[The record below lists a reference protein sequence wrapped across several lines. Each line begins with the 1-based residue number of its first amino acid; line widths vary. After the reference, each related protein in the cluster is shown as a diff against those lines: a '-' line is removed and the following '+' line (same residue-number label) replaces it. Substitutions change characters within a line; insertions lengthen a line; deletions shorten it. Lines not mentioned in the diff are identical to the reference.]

1 MHSWAKGH
9 TTEPAKGSA
18 ADTEQQTAAHGVSV
32 AYLLGRSITISTWQ
46 PPPKKASGR
55 KSFTPLRAEPCS
67 GVPSPASA
75 VCTVENA
82 APVYTLLAMA
92 CGVFY
97 QEFTKWH
104 LPGKPP
110 SPQPTSSMR
119 SMRLFH
125 TLRTF
130 CVNGLNHL
138 SIISSP
144 PDLIPDIHL
153 FCKDI
158 GFLPFFLT
166 TCIYDHM
173 MIIFRTAA
181 APLQERAGSSCEKI
195 LPHTLKKDFYF
206 IAV

>member
-92 CGVFY
+92 CGA
-97 QEFTKWH
+97 FTGKTALSAAHIHYSLIKMVLCLLLLLLEKHFAFAGRRQAGSWPFTDLWDACGPRVTQVLPPVLPLQH
-104 LPGKPP
+104 LR
-110 SPQPTSSMR
+110 Q
-119 SMRLFH
+119 
-125 TLRTF
+125 
-130 CVNGLNHL
+130 
-138 SIISSP
+138 
-144 PDLIPDIHL
+144 PDLHYGSGWRFSL
-153 FCKDI
+153 CI
-158 GFLPFFLT
+158 GLHPALS
-166 TCIYDHM
+166 
-173 MIIFRTAA
+173 
-181 APLQERAGSSCEKI
+181 PVQEEPESVHKSRWR
-195 LPHTLKKDFYF
+195 
-206 IAV
+206 

>member
-82 APVYTLLAMA
+82 APVYTLLAMV
-92 CGVFY
+92 CRVFY
-97 QEFTKWH
+97 QENRPLRSPHPLFPHKD
-104 LPGKPP
+104 GSVPP
-110 SPQPTSSMR
+110 
-119 SMRLFH
+119 
-125 TLRTF
+125 
-130 CVNGLNHL
+130 
-138 SIISSP
+138 
-144 PDLIPDIHL
+144 
-153 FCKDI
+153 
-158 GFLPFFLT
+158 
-166 TCIYDHM
+166 
-173 MIIFRTAA
+173 A
-181 APLQERAGSSCEKI
+181 APAGEALCLCWAEAGRI
-195 LPHTLKKDFYF
+195 L
-206 IAV
+206 AVYGPVGCLWSQGAPGPAPCPPLTASAPA

>member
-1 MHSWAKGH
+1 MNKNESGRGLSASISGKPGKTLNREGKEGTEQVRGTLFAASKGPGGVHPSCGANSRHACAKGH
-9 TTEPAKGSA
+9 TREPAHGSA

-110 SPQPTSSMR
+110 SPQPTS
-119 SMRLFH
+119 
-125 TLRTF
+125 T
-130 CVNGLNHL
+130 
-138 SIISSP
+138 
-144 PDLIPDIHL
+144 IP
-153 FCKDI
+153 
-158 GFLPFFLT
+158 
-166 TCIYDHM
+166 
-173 MIIFRTAA
+173 
-181 APLQERAGSSCEKI
+181 S
-195 LPHTLKKDFYF
+195 
-206 IAV
+206 